1 MRKFLVLAAA
11 AAILSAGLTLSAA
24 EKADEEKKTISGAV
38 KGNSEFA
45 FDLYGQ
51 LRKKDGNLFL
61 P

>member
-24 EKADEEKKTISGAV
+24 EKTDEGKKAIPGVV
-38 KGNSEFA
+38 KGNNEFA

-51 LRKKDGNLFL
+51 LKKKDGNLFL